1 LPLISRE
8 TPPKAVPRRLGIRI
22 ALVDGIVLRTP
33 SRALYGSAL
42 ALAFASH
49 ACTAPDGASA
59 PSGATGVD
67 AALDGAASANPAAD
81 GGGGDAVLEAAV
93 AFQPEPPAV
102 YVAKVKNVLVGLP
115 PTDAEVKAIEADP
128 TQLKTL
134 IDGWMALPQYTEKMM
149 TFFELAFQQ
158 TQVASVD
165 FADQAFPRQIDVN
178 GTTTP
183 LLVQS
188 TRESFARTA
197 LAIASSGQPFNS
209 AMTTQTFMLTP
220 ALMELYAFLDAWQ
233 VDDAGKVTDRFKAAN
248 PKLMLSVEAAQGAIP
263 IAQTLDPKSPNYM
276 VWYDPDVAN
285 LASTG
290 PGCAQDPVV
299 YPAAGDTLHYI
310 LTGALVGR
318 KSPTSGTCGQLGG
331 SSSAPQLT
339 PADYTTWKMV
349 TIRPPAAGESP
360 TAFYDLPTLRT
371 ATELVLVTPRVGFF
385 GTPAFFANWQTN
397 TSNQM
402 RVTINQALIV
412 ATGAAVDG
420 TDPTIP
426 SSTPGLDLEHA
437 TQPACVFCHRTLDPT
452 RSILAATYSW
462 NYHQQDEATYSSQP
476 GLFVFR
482 GVTKAV
488 NSVADLGATLASHP
502 LMPGA
507 WAQKLCYYVNSS
519 PCETSDPEFQR
530 IVSVFQSSTLSW
542 NALVRELFSSPLTTY
557 AAPTQTES
565 DTGEVIAVSR
575 RDHLCAALNARL
587 GFADVCGLDA
597 TTKMQAKTTIP
608 EIVSGLPSDGYGRG
622 AVAPVLPNAST
633 LFYRAGTENICESVA
648 GLVID
653 VPVNQQVAGV
663 KTWSSTQSAAA
674 IADFVQI
681 VMGLTPSD
689 ARSASAVQI
698 LTSHFTAAVQSG
710 ASASS
715 ALKSTFTA
723 ACLAPSSISI
733 GL

>member
-1 LPLISRE
+1 LVLELLHDTNVFRIPGR
-8 TPPKAVPRRLGIRI
+8 VPH
-22 ALVDGIVLRTP
+22 
-33 SRALYGSAL
+33 GSVL
-42 ALAFASH
+42 ALAFACQ
-49 ACTAPDGASA
+49 ACTSAAETTLDGPAAPE
-59 PSGATGVD
+59 ATGRD
-67 AALDGAASANPAAD
+67 AAAEVGTPVRTPPD
-81 GGGGDAVLEAAV
+81 GGGGEASSEASV

-102 YVAKVKNVLVGLP
+102 YVAKVKNLLVGLP
-115 PTDAEVKAIEADP
+115 PTQAEIAAVEADP
-128 TQLKTL
+128 TQLKSL

-158 TQVASVD
+158 TQIASVD

-188 TRESFARTA
+188 AVESFARTV
-197 LAIASSGQPFNS
+197 LAMASSGQPFNS
-209 AMTTQTFMLTP
+209 AMTTQSFMLTP
-220 ALMELYAFLDAWQ
+220 ALMEMYAFLDAWQ
-233 VDDAGKVTDRFKAAN
+233 VDDAGTVTDRFKVAN
-248 PKLMLSVEAAQGAIP
+248 PKLTLSVEAAQGPIP
-263 IAQTLDPKSPNYM
+263 IAQTLDPQSPNYM

-310 LTGALVGR
+310 LTGALLAR
-318 KSPTSGTCGQLGG
+318 KSPTNAMCGQLGG
-331 SSSAPQLT
+331 TASAPQLT
-339 PADYTTWKMV
+339 PADYTNWKMV
-349 TIRPPAAGESP
+349 TIRPPAQGESP

-385 GTPAFFANWQTN
+385 STPAFFANWQTN

-426 SSTPGLDLEHA
+426 ASTPGLDLEHA
-437 TQPACVFCHRTLDPT
+437 TLPACVFCHRTLDPT

-462 NYHQQDEATYSSQP
+462 NYHQQDEATYSGQD
-476 GLFVFR
+476 GLFVFQ

-488 NSVADLGATLASHP
+488 SSVADLGATLATHP
-502 LMPGA
+502 LMPSA
-507 WAQKLCYYVNSS
+507 WVQKLCYYANSS
-519 PCETSDPEFQR
+519 PCETNDPEFQR
-530 IVSVFQSSTLSW
+530 IVGVFQSSTLSW
-542 NALVRELFSSPLTTY
+542 NALVRELLSSPLTTH
-557 AAPTQTES
+557 ATPTQTAS
-565 DTGEVIAVSR
+565 DLGEVIAVSR

-587 GFADVCGLDA
+587 GFTDVCGLDA
-597 TTKMQAKTTIP
+597 TTKMQAKTAIP

-622 AVAPVLPNAST
+622 AIAPVLPNAST
-633 LFYRAGTENICESVA
+633 LFYRAGTENICEAVA
-648 GLVID
+648 ALVID
-653 VPVNQQVAGV
+653 VPTKEQVAGIT
-663 KTWSSTQSAAA
+663 TWSSTQSAAA

-681 VMGLTPSD
+681 LMALTPSD
-689 ARSASAVQI
+689 SRSAPAVQI

-710 ASASS
+710 ASASN

>member
-1 LPLISRE
+1 
-8 TPPKAVPRRLGIRI
+8 
-22 ALVDGIVLRTP
+22 LVFELLRPGPNVLRIP
-33 SRALYGSAL
+33 GAVVHGSAL
-42 ALAFASH
+42 ALAI
-49 ACTAPDGASA
+49 ACQACSTPAETMQLGSPAPPEATGPDAAAEVGTPVSAPLDGSGPEASA
-59 PSGATGVD
+59 E
-67 AALDGAASANPAAD
+67 ASVP
-81 GGGGDAVLEAAV
+81 
-93 AFQPEPPAV
+93 FQPEPPAV

-115 PTDAEVKAIEADP
+115 PTDAEIKTVEADP

-134 IDGWMALPQYTEKMM
+134 IDGWMALPQYTDKMM

-158 TQVASVD
+158 TQIAAVD

-188 TRESFARTA
+188 ARESFARTV
-197 LAIASSGQPFNS
+197 LAMASSGQPFNS
-209 AMTTQTFMLTP
+209 AMTTQSFMLTP
-220 ALMELYAFLDAWQ
+220 ALMEMLAFLDAWQ
-233 VDDAGKVTDRFKAAN
+233 VDDASKVTDRFKAAN
-248 PKLMLSVEAAQGAIP
+248 PKLMLSVEAAQGPIP
-263 IAQTLDPKSPNYM
+263 IAQTLDPQSPNYM

-310 LTGALVGR
+310 LTGALLAR
-318 KSPTSGTCGQLGG
+318 KNPANGTCGQLGG
-331 SSSAPQLT
+331 TASAPQLT

-349 TIRPPAAGESP
+349 TIRPPAQGESP

-385 GTPAFFANWQTN
+385 STPAFFANWQTN

-426 SSTPGLDLEHA
+426 SSTPGLDVEHA

-462 NYHQQDEATYSSQP
+462 NYHQQDEVTYSSQP
-476 GLFVFR
+476 GLFVFE
-482 GVTKAV
+482 GVTKTV
-488 NSVADLGATLASHP
+488 SSVADLGSTLASHP
-502 LMPGA
+502 LMPSA
-507 WAQKLCYYVNSS
+507 WVQKLCYYVNSS
-519 PCETSDPEFQR
+519 PCETNDPEFQR
-530 IVSVFQSSTLSW
+530 IVGVFQSSTLSW
-542 NALVRELFSSPLTTY
+542 NALVREIFSSPLTTY
-557 AAPTQTES
+557 AAPTQTAS

-587 GFADVCGLDA
+587 GFTDVCGLDA

-622 AVAPVLPNAST
+622 AIAPVLPNAST

-648 GLVID
+648 ALVID
-653 VPVNQQVAGV
+653 PPASQQVAGV
-663 KTWSSTQSAAA
+663 KTWSSTQPAAA

-681 VMGLTPSD
+681 LMALTPSD
-689 ARSASAVQI
+689 PRSAPAVQI
-698 LTSHFTAAVQSG
+698 LTSHFTSAVQSG
-710 ASASS
+710 ASASN

-723 ACLAPSSISI
+723 ACLAPSSISV